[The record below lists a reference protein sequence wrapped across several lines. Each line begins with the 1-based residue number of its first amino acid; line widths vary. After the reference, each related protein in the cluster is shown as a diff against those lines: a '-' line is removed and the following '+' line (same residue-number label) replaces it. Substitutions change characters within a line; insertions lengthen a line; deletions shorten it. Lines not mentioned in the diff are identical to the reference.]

1 MNYYKFFYC
10 INIWKKWVPK
20 IKNDK
25 KKPLS
30 PAKEYCESNNERVQK
45 QAKNKYRKLSNEEK
59 HKKENMEEVNIKI
72 CQNKT
77 KAERIPKKLFQ
88 SKNINTKKF
97 FFSLCCIKMKQKAL
111 MVGKQYISNMHSI
124 KIKDQSVMIM

>member
-1 MNYYKFFYC
+1 
-10 INIWKKWVPK
+10 
-20 IKNDK
+20 
-25 KKPLS
+25 
-30 PAKEYCESNNERVQK
+30 
-45 QAKNKYRKLSNEEK
+45 
-59 HKKENMEEVNIKI
+59 MEEVNIKI

-88 SKNINTKKF
+88 SKNINTKNF

-124 KIKDQSVMIM
+124 KIVMIMQRLKEQCCLKQIHLNSLLDI

>member
-1 MNYYKFFYC
+1 M
-10 INIWKKWVPK
+10 
-20 IKNDK
+20 
-25 KKPLS
+25 
-30 PAKEYCESNNERVQK
+30 QK

-88 SKNINTKKF
+88 SKNINTKKI